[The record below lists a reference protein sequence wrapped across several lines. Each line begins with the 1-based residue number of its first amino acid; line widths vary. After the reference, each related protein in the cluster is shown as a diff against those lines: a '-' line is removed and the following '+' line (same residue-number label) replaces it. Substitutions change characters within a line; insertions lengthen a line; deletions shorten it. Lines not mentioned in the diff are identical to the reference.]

1 MKSNESVCAICM
13 PFQVGLEVVREIP
26 TATLIS
32 LEFFHTT
39 GVLDT
44 GELCVA
50 WRGVTI
56 LRATVSGTNSLIG
69 DNLHFGLSRT

>member
-50 WRGVTI
+50 WRGVAW
-56 LRATVSGTNSLIG
+56 RDDSEGYRFG
-69 DNLHFGLSRT
+69 DQLFDWR